1 MIFLLS
7 GISAAADDYFS
18 RITTASNGRLTRFD
32 HSPPTSSGCSTI
44 TLYVG
49 SIPVSEELK
58 PGYQRTLEESLLLW
72 EEASEGK
79 VKFKKVNSPNDAD
92 IKLKW
97 IYKLMHSNR
106 SRQIGEANLVRMEA
120 GEFHVEIVIF
130 LRDFTTMKLLECDTL
145 QAAILHELG
154 HALGLWGHSPNPG
167 DVMFYSAAA
176 TKPTEHD
183 VATLRKVYATPPDTA
198 FHQDAIAALNAELE
212 EDSDLPS
219 APSAMQAT
227 VSEKARLYYLLGTVY
242 ADLGDYDAAI
252 SNVQKALEMA
262 PYVSEYAARLAII
275 FDEKGMYEQAIAQ
288 YTEALNKCPSAYLY
302 VRLGLLYLL
311 QEDFEKAVQCYHR
324 GLRLNARSS
333 ALRQNILAA
342 YHRWGFKLIK
352 EERYS
357 EALKVFD
364 MGLIYSPFSYILH
377 YDQAIAYSGAKQ
389 YEKSI
394 AQYKLVLDI
403 ESNFSPAKIGL
414 ASVLNNLGAQQ
425 AQCNAFDKAIK
436 LYQEALQW
444 DAECQEAQQ
453 NIESIYL
460 CLGWEKSNAGNF
472 NAAIMEYQRALTLN
486 PDNADTHNYM
496 GLVFYKQ
503 KRYDEATVK
512 FKTAL
517 ALRPQ
522 FEDAAL
528 NLKYTRR
535 AKMLAKFKPFLSIC
549 GISLVSFGM
558 IIFSIRWVKKSTSN
572 TRRRNSHFS
581 GRIIGQ
587 KGTKK

>member
-1 MIFLLS
+1 MIHGLLYFQYLFCMIFLLS

-18 RITTASNGRLTRFD
+18 RITTASNGRLTRFG
-32 HSPPTSSGCSTI
+32 HSPI

-49 SIPVSEELK
+49 SIPLSEELK
-58 PGYQRTLEESLLLW
+58 SGYRDALEESLSLW
-72 EEASEGK
+72 EEVAEGK
-79 VKFKKVNSPNDAD
+79 VKFKRVDSPNDAD

-120 GEFHVEIVIF
+120 GKFHVEVVIF
-130 LRDFTTMKLLECDTL
+130 LRDFTTMKLLDCDTL
-145 QAAILHELG
+145 KAAILHELG

-176 TKPTEHD
+176 TKPIERD

-198 FHQDAIAALNAELE
+198 FHHDAIAALNAELE
-212 EDSDLPS
+212 EDSNLPS
-219 APSAMQAT
+219 APGAMPAS
-227 VSEKARLYYLLGTVY
+227 VSEKARLYYLLGTIY

-275 FDEKGMYEQAIAQ
+275 FDEKGMYGQAIAQ
-288 YTEALNKCPSAYLY
+288 YTEAVKKEPAASLY
-302 VRLGLLYLL
+302 GRLGLLYLL
-311 QEDFEKAVQCYHR
+311 QEDFEKAVQCYHS

-342 YHRWGFKLIK
+342 YHRWGFKLIN

-364 MGLIYSPFSYILH
+364 MALIYSPFSYILH
-377 YDQAIAYSGAKQ
+377 YDRAIAYSGAKQ

-403 ESNFSPAKIGL
+403 ESNFSLAKIGL
-414 ASVLNNLGAQQ
+414 ASALNNLGVQQ
-425 AQCNAFDKAIK
+425 AQSNAFDKAIN

-444 DAECQEAQQ
+444 DAECQEAQE

-460 CLGWEKSNAGNF
+460 RLGWEKSNAGNF
-472 NAAIMEYQRALTLN
+472 NAAMTEYQRALTLN
-486 PDNADTHNYM
+486 PDNADTYNDI
-496 GLVFYKQ
+496 GLILYKQ
-503 KRYDEATVK
+503 ERYAEATVE
-512 FKTAL
+512 FKKAL

-535 AKMLAKFKPFLSIC
+535 SKMRAKFKPVLSIC
-549 GISLVSFGM
+549 GILMVSCGM
-558 IIFSIRWVKKSTSN
+558 IIFSIRWVRKCAAKSK
-572 TRRRNSHFS
+572 RND
-581 GRIIGQ
+581 
-587 KGTKK
+587 